1 MNVRMPFAVFAKKV
15 SRLGLAVVCL
25 LATAAVSFAQT
36 GDFTETTIPP
46 SSGPPS
52 SVVRTPYS
60 GSAPSPPAREAA
72 QESGASG
79 YTSAAPESVPKP
91 PPKPRNIIPYT
102 IRPGDSM
109 GSIAQM
115 FGITPEELARMNRLH
130 PDDELMAGDELKVP
144 NPFIAQVNGL
154 QAQVNSLTTQAR
166 NAEQKADSDERDLSS
181 LRDKLQDLTSEN
193 QSLNSSLR
201 TLPWWHATALMTSVV
216 ALLMFG
222 VMVVTLFEWWRMR
235 RRYVALAALAD
246 DLGRLD
252 YKYKAM
258 LAKAELRLQ
267 QLYGRRRGG
276 MPDGQ
281 PRPKMPEEVEIER
294 LNEQLKEVLEHH
306 LARLG
311 ARPRSARKRAKWRE
325 LFGSVD
331 SPAEARSA
339 RR

>member
-1 MNVRMPFAVFAKKV
+1 MPSGVFIARLFRMT
-15 SRLGLAVVCL
+15 LAVVCGL
-25 LATAAVSFAQT
+25 VAATACFAQT
-36 GDFTETTIPP
+36 GAFSETTIAPSSPP
-46 SSGPPS
+46 SSI
-52 SVVRTPYS
+52 VRTPY
-60 GSAPSPPAREAA
+60 GAAAAGPGAEAAAPPARPPAGVEAI
-72 QESGASG
+72 
-79 YTSAAPESVPKP
+79 PKP

-102 IRPGDSM
+102 IRPGDSL
-109 GSIAQM
+109 GSVAQM

-144 NPFIAQVNGL
+144 NPFIAQVNSL
-154 QAQVNSLTTQAR
+154 QQQVNVLSAQAQS
-166 NAEQKADSDERDLSS
+166 AEQKAGRQEQELNTLRERV
-181 LRDKLQDLTSEN
+181 QDLTAQN
-193 QSLNSSLR
+193 QSLEVSLR
-201 TLPWWHATALMTSVV
+201 SLPWWHATALTTSVA

-235 RRYVALAALAD
+235 RRYVELAGLAD

-267 QLYGRRRGG
+267 QLYGRRRAG
-276 MPDGQ
+276 MQEGQ

-311 ARPRSARKRAKWRE
+311 ARPRGARKRARWRE
-325 LFGSVD
+325 LFGGVD
-331 SPAEARSA
+331 SPVEARSA

>member
-1 MNVRMPFAVFAKKV
+1 MLFRWERWTLAVGCVLAAA
-15 SRLGLAVVCL
+15 GLA
-25 LATAAVSFAQT
+25 FAQS
-36 GDFTETTIPP
+36 DFSPP
-46 SSGPPS
+46 SGPPS
-52 SVVRTPYS
+52 SIVGSPYDTPAS
-60 GSAPSPPAREAA
+60 SARNVAPSAA
-72 QESGASG
+72 AASPS
-79 YTSAAPESVPKP
+79 TSADTLPKP

-102 IRPGDSM
+102 IRSGDSM

-115 FGITPEELARMNRLH
+115 FGITPEELGKLNRIH
-130 PDDELMAGDELKVP
+130 PDEELMAGDELKVP
-144 NPFIAQVNGL
+144 NPFTAQVNAL
-154 QAQVNSLTTQAR
+154 QAQVNTLTAQTQSAQ
-166 NAEQKADSDERDLSS
+166 QKADSAERELSG
-181 LRDKLQDLTSEN
+181 LRDKVQDLTSDNE
-193 QSLNSSLR
+193 SLNSSLR
-201 TLPWWHATALMTSVV
+201 SLPWWHATALSTTVV

-235 RRYVALAALAD
+235 RRYVGLAALAD

-276 MPDGQ
+276 MTEGQ
-281 PRPKMPEEVEIER
+281 PRPKMPEEIEIER
-294 LNEQLKEVLEHH
+294 LNEELREVLEHH

-311 ARPRSARKRAKWRE
+311 ARTRSRKRGRWRE

-331 SPAEARSA
+331 SPVEARSA

>member
-1 MNVRMPFAVFAKKV
+1 MPFELLIA
-15 SRLGLAVVCL
+15 RLARWTLAVGCV
-25 LATAAVSFAQT
+25 LAVTTPAFAQS
-36 GDFTETTIPP
+36 DLSPP
-46 SSGPPS
+46 SGPPS
-52 SVVRTPYS
+52 SIVSSPYD
-60 GSAPSPPAREAA
+60 APAPALRPPGPAVAASPAA
-72 QESGASG
+72 TGD
-79 YTSAAPESVPKP
+79 TVLRP

-109 GSIAQM
+109 GSIAEM

-144 NPFIAQVNGL
+144 NPFIAQVKAL
-154 QAQVNSLTTQAR
+154 EAQVNTLTAKAQSAQ
-166 NAEQKADSDERDLSS
+166 QKADSGERELSGLRDRVQDLSS
-181 LRDKLQDLTSEN
+181 DN

-201 TLPWWHATALMTSVV
+201 TLPWWHATALSTTVA

-222 VMVVTLFEWWRMR
+222 VMVVTLFEWWMMR
-235 RRYVALAALAD
+235 RRYVALAGLAD

-276 MPDGQ
+276 MTEGQ
-281 PRPKMPEEVEIER
+281 PRPKMPEEIEIER
-294 LNEQLKEVLEHH
+294 LNEELREVLERH

-311 ARPRSARKRAKWRE
+311 ARTRGRKRGRWRE

-331 SPAEARSA
+331 SPVEARSA

>member
-1 MNVRMPFAVFAKKV
+1 M
-15 SRLGLAVVCL
+15 
-25 LATAAVSFAQT
+25 
-36 GDFTETTIPP
+36 
-46 SSGPPS
+46 
-52 SVVRTPYS
+52 
-60 GSAPSPPAREAA
+60 
-72 QESGASG
+72 
-79 YTSAAPESVPKP
+79 PKP

-144 NPFIAQVNGL
+144 NPFIAQVKAL
-154 QAQVNSLTTQAR
+154 EAQVSTLTAQTQGAQ
-166 NAEQKADSDERDLSS
+166 QKADSEERELSG
-181 LRDKLQDLTSEN
+181 LRDKVQDLTSDN

-201 TLPWWHATALMTSVV
+201 ALPWWHATAISTTVV
-216 ALLMFG
+216 AILMFG
-222 VMVVTLFEWWRMR
+222 VMVVTLFEWWMMR
-235 RRYVALAALAD
+235 RRYVALASLAD

-276 MPDGQ
+276 MTEGQ
-281 PRPKMPEEVEIER
+281 PRPKMPEEIEIER
-294 LNEQLKEVLEHH
+294 LNEELREVLEHH

-311 ARPRSARKRAKWRE
+311 ARSRTRKRGRWRD
-325 LFGSVD
+325 LFGSVE
-331 SPAEARSA
+331 SPVEARSA

>member
-1 MNVRMPFAVFAKKV
+1 MSFRALFATLAKWALLV
-15 SRLGLAVVCL
+15 ACTVASSSTCL
-25 LATAAVSFAQT
+25 AQT
-36 GDFTETTIPP
+36 DAVEGDT
-46 SSGPPS
+46 SLGPPS
-52 SVVRTPYS
+52 SVVQTPYR
-60 GSAPSPPAREAA
+60 AP
-72 QESGASG
+72 
-79 YTSAAPESVPKP
+79 AAPQRAVEETPNEVPGTSYPEAEAVPKP

-102 IRPGDSM
+102 IRSGDSM
-109 GSIAQM
+109 PSIASM
-115 FGITPEELARMNRLH
+115 FGLTAEELARINHLH

-154 QAQVNSLTTQAR
+154 QSQVKTLSAQAQSAQ
-166 NAEQKADSDERDLSS
+166 QKADSDERELGG
-181 LRDKLQDLTSEN
+181 LRDRVQDLTADN

-201 TLPWWHATALMTSVV
+201 LLPWWHATALSTTVA

-235 RRYVALAALAD
+235 GRYVALAGLAD

-276 MPDGQ
+276 MPEGQ
-281 PRPKMPEEVEIER
+281 PRPKMPEEIEIER
-294 LNEQLKEVLEHH
+294 LNEELREVLERH
-306 LARLG
+306 LSRLG
-311 ARPRSARKRAKWRE
+311 ARSRTHKRARWRE
-325 LFGSVD
+325 LFGGVD
-331 SPAEARSA
+331 SPVEAGSA

>member
-1 MNVRMPFAVFAKKV
+1 
-15 SRLGLAVVCL
+15 
-25 LATAAVSFAQT
+25 
-36 GDFTETTIPP
+36 
-46 SSGPPS
+46 
-52 SVVRTPYS
+52 
-60 GSAPSPPAREAA
+60 
-72 QESGASG
+72 
-79 YTSAAPESVPKP
+79 
-91 PPKPRNIIPYT
+91 
-102 IRPGDSM
+102 M

-115 FGITPEELARMNRLH
+115 FGVTTDELARMNRLH

-144 NPFIAQVNGL
+144 NPFIAQVNSL
-154 QAQVNSLTTQAR
+154 ESQVTSLSAQAQAAQ
-166 NAEQKADSDERDLSS
+166 QKADSDEREASA
-181 LRDKLQDLTSEN
+181 LRDKVQDLSADNE
-193 QSLNSSLR
+193 SLNSSLR
-201 TLPWWHATALMTSVV
+201 TLPWWHATALTTSVV

-235 RRYVALAALAD
+235 RRYVALASLAD

-276 MPDGQ
+276 MTEGQ
-281 PRPKMPEEVEIER
+281 PRPKMPEEIEIER
-294 LNEQLKEVLEHH
+294 LNEELKEVLERH

-311 ARPRSARKRAKWRE
+311 ARPRSRRRARWRE

-331 SPAEARSA
+331 SPVEARSA

>member
-1 MNVRMPFAVFAKKV
+1 
-15 SRLGLAVVCL
+15 
-25 LATAAVSFAQT
+25 
-36 GDFTETTIPP
+36 
-46 SSGPPS
+46 
-52 SVVRTPYS
+52 
-60 GSAPSPPAREAA
+60 
-72 QESGASG
+72 
-79 YTSAAPESVPKP
+79 
-91 PPKPRNIIPYT
+91 
-102 IRPGDSM
+102 M

-115 FGITPEELARMNRLH
+115 FGLTPEELARMNRLH

-144 NPFIAQVNGL
+144 NPFIAQVNSL
-154 QAQVNSLTTQAR
+154 QKQVNTLTAQAQS
-166 NAEQKADSDERDLSS
+166 AEQKADSDERELGT
-181 LRDKLQDLTSEN
+181 LRDKLSDVTSDN

-201 TLPWWHATALMTSVV
+201 TLPWWHATALTTSVA

-235 RRYVALAALAD
+235 RRYVELASLAD

-276 MPDGQ
+276 MPEGQ
-281 PRPKMPEEVEIER
+281 PRPKMPEELEIER
-294 LNEQLKEVLEHH
+294 LNEELREVLEHH

-311 ARPRSARKRAKWRE
+311 ARSRGSRKRARWRE
-325 LFGSVD
+325 LFGGVD
-331 SPAEARSA
+331 SPVEARSA